1 MRKQVLAC
9 LLLGAL
15 GAQAQEKFVVEGQL
29 KNIPD
34 GTVFSLMKREGNV
47 GSMAATDTLRNGT
60 FRFELTT
67 AGNGL
72 ERYDLMA
79 HDKTSFPPMSLSLWV
94 NPGSRLL
101 VQGENPYIYSWKVE
115 SDVKEQ
121 QFQQQLMQASR
132 KEWEEFQRLSMQEF
146 ELMRSAAQ
154 GGNKEQ
160 ARAKVDSLQQLTDKL
175 SDQIT
180 QHNIALMK
188 QSPVNAVWMD
198 ELYRMGMS
206 VKFSK
211 DCPYKEDVQQLY
223 NRLDAAQKETFE
235 GKSVYLALNPPTVVK
250 AGEEAVDA
258 DMYDLEG
265 KVHHLAEFRGKYVL
279 LDFWSRGCGPCMMS
293 QPELKEISEM
303 YKDSLEVISLSIENR
318 KGWEEASKS
327 HAMTWNNWNDLEE
340 TNGLYA
346 RYGVI
351 GIPHFVLISPEGKV
365 IDSWSGYGKGL
376 LKLKVEGMLA
386 PKQPMRIEWK
396 DGHKLVHHPRKKTEK
411 VDVLTIRQVELTD
424 SATVLRV
431 HARYIPN
438 YWIRLDKAT
447 FLMSD
452 KGVNYPLLRSEGFTI
467 DEQVFMP
474 DSGEMDFTLYF
485 APLPKDTRW
494 FDFSEGE
501 HVEGGYYIEGIRLT
515 E

>member
-34 GTVFSLMKREGNV
+34 GTVFYLMKQEGNV
-47 GSMAATDTLRNGT
+47 GSMAATDTLQNGT

-67 AGNGL
+67 AGNEL
-72 ERYDLMA
+72 EGYGLMA
-79 HDKTSFPPMSLSLWV
+79 RDDTKFPPMLLELWV
-94 NPGSRLL
+94 NPGSHLL
-101 VQGENPYIYSWKVE
+101 IQGENPYIYSWKVE

-121 QFQQQLMQASR
+121 HFQQQLIQASH
-132 KEWEEFQRLSMQEF
+132 KEWEEFQRLTMQEF
-146 ELMRSAAQ
+146 ALMRSAAQ

-160 ARAKVDSLQQLTDKL
+160 VRAQADSLQQLTEKL
-175 SDQIT
+175 SDQIA
-180 QHNIALMK
+180 QHNIAIMK
-188 QSPVNAVWMD
+188 QSPINAAWMG
-198 ELYRMGMS
+198 ELHRMGMS
-206 VKFSK
+206 VKFRK
-211 DCPYKEDVQQLY
+211 DYPYKKEVQQLY
-223 NRLDAAQKETFE
+223 NLLDDAQKETSI

-250 AGEEAVDA
+250 VGEEAADA

-265 KVHHLAEFRGKYVL
+265 KVHRLAEFRGKYIL
-279 LDFWSRGCGPCMMS
+279 LDFWSRGCGSCIMS

-303 YKDSLEVISLSIENR
+303 YKDSLEVISLSI
-318 KGWEEASKS
+318 A
-327 HAMTWNNWNDLEE
+327 
-340 TNGLYA
+340 
-346 RYGVI
+346 
-351 GIPHFVLISPEGKV
+351 PEGKV
-365 IDSWSGYGKGL
+365 VDSWSGYAKGW
-376 LKLKVEGMLA
+376 LKLKIKGSMA

-411 VDVLTIRQVELTD
+411 MEVLTICQVELTD

-452 KGVNYPLLRSEGFTI
+452 KGVNYPLLRSEGFAI
-467 DEQVFMP
+467 GEQVFMP

>member
-29 KNIPD
+29 KHIPD

-72 ERYDLMA
+72 ERYDLMT
-79 HDKTSFPPMSLSLWV
+79 HDRTSFPPMSLSLWV
-94 NPGSRLL
+94 NLGSRLL

-132 KEWEEFQRLSMQEF
+132 KEWEEFQRLTMQEF

-160 ARAKVDSLQQLTDKL
+160 ARAKADSLQQLTEKL

-206 VKFSK
+206 VKFRK

-223 NRLDAAQKETFE
+223 DRLDAAQKETSE

-293 QPELKEISEM
+293 QPELKEISER
-303 YKDSLEVISLSIENR
+303 YKDSLEVVSLSIENR

-346 RYGVI
+346 RYGVR

-365 IDSWSGYGKGL
+365 VDSWSGYGKGL
-376 LKLKVEGMLA
+376 LKLKVKGMLA

-452 KGVNYPLLRSEGFTI
+452 KGVNYPLLRSEGFAI

>member
-29 KNIPD
+29 KHIPD

-121 QFQQQLMQASR
+121 HFQQQLMQASR
-132 KEWEEFQRLSMQEF
+132 KEWEEFQRLTMQEF

-160 ARAKVDSLQQLTDKL
+160 ARAKADSLQQLTEKL

-206 VKFSK
+206 VKFRK
-211 DCPYKEDVQQLY
+211 GYPYKEDVQQLY
-223 NRLDAAQKETFE
+223 NRLDAAQKETSE

-293 QPELKEISEM
+293 QPELKEISER
-303 YKDSLEVISLSIENR
+303 YKDSLEVVSLSIENR
-318 KGWEEASKS
+318 KGWEEASKA

-346 RYGVI
+346 RYGVR

-365 IDSWSGYGKGL
+365 VDSWSGYGKGL
-376 LKLKVEGMLA
+376 LKLKVKGMLA

-452 KGVNYPLLRSEGFTI
+452 KGVNYPLLRSEGFAI

-494 FDFSEGE
+494 FNFSEGE

>member
-34 GTVFSLMKREGNV
+34 GTVFYLMKQEGNV
-47 GSMAATDTLRNGT
+47 GSMAATDTLQNGT

-67 AGNGL
+67 AGNEL
-72 ERYDLMA
+72 EGYGLMA
-79 HDKTSFPPMSLSLWV
+79 RDDTKFPPMLLELWV
-94 NPGSRLL
+94 NPGSHLL
-101 VQGENPYIYSWKVE
+101 IQGENPYIYSWKVE

-121 QFQQQLMQASR
+121 HFQQQLIQASH
-132 KEWEEFQRLSMQEF
+132 KEWEEFQRLTMQEF
-146 ELMRSAAQ
+146 ALMRSAAQ

-160 ARAKVDSLQQLTDKL
+160 VRAQADSLQQLTEKL
-175 SDQIT
+175 SDQIA
-180 QHNIALMK
+180 QHNIAIMK
-188 QSPVNAVWMD
+188 QSPINAAWMG
-198 ELYRMGMS
+198 ELHRMGMS
-206 VKFSK
+206 VKFRK
-211 DCPYKEDVQQLY
+211 DYPYKKEVQQLY
-223 NRLDAAQKETFE
+223 NLLDDAQKETSI

-250 AGEEAVDA
+250 VGEEAADA

-265 KVHHLAEFRGKYVL
+265 KVHRLAEFRGKYIL
-279 LDFWSRGCGPCMMS
+279 LDFWSRGCGPCIMS

-303 YKDSLEVISLSIENR
+303 YKDSLEVISLSI
-318 KGWEEASKS
+318 A
-327 HAMTWNNWNDLEE
+327 
-340 TNGLYA
+340 
-346 RYGVI
+346 
-351 GIPHFVLISPEGKV
+351 PEGKV
-365 IDSWSGYGKGL
+365 VDSWSGYAKGW
-376 LKLKVEGMLA
+376 LKLKIKGSMA

-411 VDVLTIRQVELTD
+411 MEVLTICQVELTD

-452 KGVNYPLLRSEGFTI
+452 KGGNYPLLRSEGFAI
-467 DEQVFMP
+467 GEQVFMP

>member
-9 LLLGAL
+9 LLLGVL
-15 GAQAQEKFVVEGQL
+15 GAQAQERFVVEGQL

-34 GTVFSLMKREGNV
+34 GTVFSLMKREGSV
-47 GSMAATDTLRNGT
+47 GSMAATDTLQNGV

-67 AGNGL
+67 TGNEL
-72 ERYDLMA
+72 ERYDLMVR
-79 HDKTSFPPMSLSLWV
+79 DRTNFPPMSLNLWI
-94 NPGSRLL
+94 NPGSHLL
-101 VQGENPYIYSWKVE
+101 IRGENPYIYSWKVE

-121 QFQQQLMQASR
+121 QFQQQLMEASR
-132 KEWEEFQRLSMQEF
+132 KEWEEFQRLSMQQF
-146 ELMRSAAQ
+146 ELIRSAAQ
-154 GGNKEQ
+154 GENKEQ
-160 ARAKVDSLQQLTDKL
+160 AHAKVDSLQRLADKL

-180 QHNIALMK
+180 RHNIALMK

-206 VKFSK
+206 VKFRK
-211 DCPYKEDVQQLY
+211 DYPYKKEVQQLY
-223 NRLDAAQKETFE
+223 NRLDARQKETSE
-235 GKSVYLALNPPTVVK
+235 VKSVYLALNPPTIVK
-250 AGEEAVDA
+250 VGEEAADA

-265 KVHHLAEFRGKYVL
+265 KVHRLAEFRGKYIL
-279 LDFWSRGCGPCMMS
+279 LDFWSRGCGPCIMS
-293 QPELKEISEM
+293 QPELKEVSEM
-303 YKDSLEVISLSIENR
+303 YRDSLEVVSLSIENR

-327 HAMTWNNWNDLEE
+327 HVMIWNNWNDLEE
-340 TNGLYA
+340 SNGLYA
-346 RYGVI
+346 RYGVR

-365 IDSWSGYGKGL
+365 VDSWSGYGKGL
-376 LKLKVEGMLA
+376 LKLKIKGSMA

-411 VDVLTIRQVELTD
+411 MEVLTIRQVELTD

-452 KGVNYPLLRSEGFTI
+452 KGVNYPLLRSEGFKI
-467 DEQVFMP
+467 GEQVFMP

>member
-15 GAQAQEKFVVEGQL
+15 GAQAQERFVVEGQL

-34 GTVFSLMKREGNV
+34 GTVFSLMKREGSV
-47 GSMAATDTLRNGT
+47 GSMAATDTLQNGV

-67 AGNGL
+67 TGNEL
-72 ERYDLMA
+72 ERYDLMVR
-79 HDKTSFPPMSLSLWV
+79 DRTNFPPMSLNLWI
-94 NPGSRLL
+94 NPGSHLL
-101 VQGENPYIYSWKVE
+101 IRGENPYIYSWKVE

-121 QFQQQLMQASR
+121 QFQQQLMEASR
-132 KEWEEFQRLSMQEF
+132 KEWEEFQRLSMQQF

-154 GGNKEQ
+154 GENKEQ
-160 ARAKVDSLQQLTDKL
+160 AHAKVDSLQRLADKL

-180 QHNIALMK
+180 RHNIALMK

-206 VKFSK
+206 VKFRK
-211 DCPYKEDVQQLY
+211 DYPYKKEVQQLY
-223 NRLDAAQKETFE
+223 NRLDARQKETSE
-235 GKSVYLALNPPTVVK
+235 VKSVYLALNPPTIVK
-250 AGEEAVDA
+250 VGEEAADA

-265 KVHHLAEFRGKYVL
+265 KVHRLAEFRGKYIL
-279 LDFWSRGCGPCMMS
+279 LDFWSRGCGPCIMS
-293 QPELKEISEM
+293 QPELKEVSEM
-303 YKDSLEVISLSIENR
+303 YRDSLEVVSLSIENR

-327 HAMTWNNWNDLEE
+327 HVMIWNNWNDLEE
-340 TNGLYA
+340 SNGLYA
-346 RYGVI
+346 RYGVR

-365 IDSWSGYGKGL
+365 VDSWSGYGKGL
-376 LKLKVEGMLA
+376 LKLKIKGSMA

-411 VDVLTIRQVELTD
+411 MEVLTIRQVELTD

-452 KGVNYPLLRSEGFTI
+452 KGVNYPLLRSEGFKI
-467 DEQVFMP
+467 GEQVFMP

>member
-15 GAQAQEKFVVEGQL
+15 GAQAQERFVVEGQL

-34 GTVFSLMKREGNV
+34 GTVFSLMKREGSV
-47 GSMAATDTLRNGT
+47 GSMAATDTLQNGV

-67 AGNGL
+67 AGNEL
-72 ERYDLMA
+72 EGYGLMA
-79 HDKTSFPPMSLSLWV
+79 RDDTKFPPMLLELWV
-94 NPGSRLL
+94 NPGSHLFI
-101 VQGENPYIYSWKVE
+101 QGENPYIYSWKVE

-121 QFQQQLMQASR
+121 QFQQQLIQASH
-132 KEWEEFQRLSMQEF
+132 KEWEEFQRLTMQEF
-146 ELMRSAAQ
+146 ALMRSAAQ

-160 ARAKVDSLQQLTDKL
+160 VRAQADSLQQLTEKL
-175 SDQIT
+175 SDQIA
-180 QHNIALMK
+180 QHNIAIMK
-188 QSPVNAVWMD
+188 QSPINAAWMG
-198 ELYRMGMS
+198 ELHRMGMS
-206 VKFSK
+206 VKFRK
-211 DCPYKEDVQQLY
+211 DYPYKKEVQQLY
-223 NRLDAAQKETFE
+223 NLLDDAQKETSI

-250 AGEEAVDA
+250 VGEEAADA

-265 KVHHLAEFRGKYVL
+265 KVHRLAEFRGKYIL
-279 LDFWSRGCGPCMMS
+279 LDFWSRGCGPCIMS

-303 YKDSLEVISLSIENR
+303 YKDSLEVISLSI
-318 KGWEEASKS
+318 A
-327 HAMTWNNWNDLEE
+327 
-340 TNGLYA
+340 
-346 RYGVI
+346 
-351 GIPHFVLISPEGKV
+351 PEGKV
-365 IDSWSGYGKGL
+365 VDSWSGYAKGW
-376 LKLKVEGMLA
+376 LKLKIKGSMA

-396 DGHKLVHHPRKKTEK
+396 DGHKVVHHPRKKTEK
-411 VDVLTIRQVELTD
+411 MEVLTIRQVELTD

-452 KGVNYPLLRSEGFTI
+452 KGVNYPLLRSEGFAI
-467 DEQVFMP
+467 GEQVFMP

>member
-34 GTVFSLMKREGNV
+34 GTVFYLMKQEGNV
-47 GSMAATDTLRNGT
+47 GSMAATDTLQNGT

-67 AGNGL
+67 AGNEL
-72 ERYDLMA
+72 EGYGLMA
-79 HDKTSFPPMSLSLWV
+79 RDDAKFPPMLLELWV
-94 NPGSRLL
+94 NPGSHLL
-101 VQGENPYIYSWKVE
+101 IQGENPYIYSWKVE

-121 QFQQQLMQASR
+121 HFQQQLIQASH
-132 KEWEEFQRLSMQEF
+132 KEWEEFQRLTMQEF
-146 ELMRSAAQ
+146 ALMRSAAQ

-160 ARAKVDSLQQLTDKL
+160 VRAQADSLQQLTEKL
-175 SDQIT
+175 SDQIA
-180 QHNIALMK
+180 QHNIAIMK
-188 QSPVNAVWMD
+188 QSPINAAWMG
-198 ELYRMGMS
+198 ELHRMGMS
-206 VKFSK
+206 VKFRK
-211 DCPYKEDVQQLY
+211 DYPYKKEVQQLY
-223 NRLDAAQKETFE
+223 NLLDDAQKETSI

-250 AGEEAVDA
+250 VGEEAADA

-265 KVHHLAEFRGKYVL
+265 KVHRLAEFRGKYIL
-279 LDFWSRGCGPCMMS
+279 LDFWSRGCGPCIMS

-303 YKDSLEVISLSIENR
+303 YKDSLEVISLSI
-318 KGWEEASKS
+318 A
-327 HAMTWNNWNDLEE
+327 
-340 TNGLYA
+340 
-346 RYGVI
+346 
-351 GIPHFVLISPEGKV
+351 PEGKV
-365 IDSWSGYGKGL
+365 VDSWSGYAKGW
-376 LKLKVEGMLA
+376 LKLKIKGSMA

-411 VDVLTIRQVELTD
+411 MEVLTICQVELTD

-452 KGVNYPLLRSEGFTI
+452 KGVNYPLLRSEGFAI
-467 DEQVFMP
+467 GEQVFMP

>member
-29 KNIPD
+29 KHIPD

-303 YKDSLEVISLSIENR
+303 YKDSLEVVSLSIENR
-318 KGWEEASKS
+318 KGWEEASKA
-327 HAMTWNNWNDLEE
+327 HAMTWNNWNDLEG

-346 RYGVI
+346 RYGVR

-365 IDSWSGYGKGL
+365 VDSWSGYGKGL

-424 SATVLRV
+424 SATVLHV

-452 KGVNYPLLRSEGFTI
+452 KGVNYPLLRSEGFAI

>member
-15 GAQAQEKFVVEGQL
+15 GAQAQERFVVEGQL

-34 GTVFSLMKREGNV
+34 GTVFSLMKREGSV
-47 GSMAATDTLRNGT
+47 GSMAATDTLQNGV

-67 AGNGL
+67 TGNEL
-72 ERYDLMA
+72 ERYDLMVR
-79 HDKTSFPPMSLSLWV
+79 DRTNFPPMSLNLWI
-94 NPGSRLL
+94 NPGSHLL
-101 VQGENPYIYSWKVE
+101 IRGENPYIYSWKVE

-121 QFQQQLMQASR
+121 QFQQQLMEASR
-132 KEWEEFQRLSMQEF
+132 KEWEEFQRLSMQQF

-154 GGNKEQ
+154 GENKEQ
-160 ARAKVDSLQQLTDKL
+160 AHAKVDSLQRLADKL

-180 QHNIALMK
+180 RHNIALMK

-206 VKFSK
+206 VKFRK
-211 DCPYKEDVQQLY
+211 DYPYKKEVQQLY
-223 NRLDAAQKETFE
+223 NRLDARQKETSE
-235 GKSVYLALNPPTVVK
+235 VKSVYLALNPPTIVK
-250 AGEEAVDA
+250 VGEEAADA

-265 KVHHLAEFRGKYVL
+265 KVHRLAEFRGKYIL
-279 LDFWSRGCGPCMMS
+279 LDFWSRGCGPCIMS

-327 HAMTWNNWNDLEE
+327 HAITWNNWNDLEE
-340 TNGLYA
+340 NNGLYA
-346 RYGVI
+346 RYGVR

-365 IDSWSGYGKGL
+365 VDSWSGYAKGW
-376 LKLKVEGMLA
+376 LKLKIKGSMA
-386 PKQPMRIEWK
+386 SKQPMRIEWK

-411 VDVLTIRQVELTD
+411 VDVLIIRQVELTD

-447 FLMSD
+447 SLISD
-452 KGVNYPLLRSEGFTI
+452 KGVKYPLLRSEGFKI
-467 DEQVFMP
+467 GEQVFMP

>member
-29 KNIPD
+29 KHIPD

-175 SDQIT
+175 SNQIT

-235 GKSVYLALNPPTVVK
+235 GKSVYLVLNPPTVVK

-303 YKDSLEVISLSIENR
+303 YKDSLEVVSLSIENR
-318 KGWEEASKS
+318 KGWEEASKA
-327 HAMTWNNWNDLEE
+327 HAMTWNNWNDLEG

-346 RYGVI
+346 RYGVR

-365 IDSWSGYGKGL
+365 VDSWSGYGKGL

-452 KGVNYPLLRSEGFTI
+452 KGVNYPLLRSEGFAI

>member
-34 GTVFSLMKREGNV
+34 GTVFYLMKQEGNV
-47 GSMAATDTLRNGT
+47 GSMAATDTLQNGT

-67 AGNGL
+67 AGNEL
-72 ERYDLMA
+72 EGYGLMA
-79 HDKTSFPPMSLSLWV
+79 RDDTKFPPMLLELWV
-94 NPGSRLL
+94 NPGSHLL
-101 VQGENPYIYSWKVE
+101 IQGENPYIYSWKVE

-121 QFQQQLMQASR
+121 HFQQQLIQASH
-132 KEWEEFQRLSMQEF
+132 KEWEEFQRLTMQEF
-146 ELMRSAAQ
+146 ALMRSAAQ

-160 ARAKVDSLQQLTDKL
+160 VRAQADSLQQLTEKL
-175 SDQIT
+175 SDQIA
-180 QHNIALMK
+180 QHNIAIMK
-188 QSPVNAVWMD
+188 QSPINAAWMG
-198 ELYRMGMS
+198 ELHRMGMS
-206 VKFSK
+206 VKFRK
-211 DCPYKEDVQQLY
+211 DYPYKKEVQQLY
-223 NRLDAAQKETFE
+223 NLLDDAQKETSI

-250 AGEEAVDA
+250 VGEEAADA

-265 KVHHLAEFRGKYVL
+265 KVHRLAEFRGKYIL
-279 LDFWSRGCGPCMMS
+279 LDFWSRGCGPCIMS

-303 YKDSLEVISLSIENR
+303 YKDSLEVISLSI
-318 KGWEEASKS
+318 A
-327 HAMTWNNWNDLEE
+327 
-340 TNGLYA
+340 
-346 RYGVI
+346 
-351 GIPHFVLISPEGKV
+351 PEGKV
-365 IDSWSGYGKGL
+365 VDSWSGYAKGW
-376 LKLKVEGMLA
+376 LKLKIKGSMA

-396 DGHKLVHHPRKKTEK
+396 GGHKLVHHPRKKTEK
-411 VDVLTIRQVELTD
+411 MEVLTICQVELTD

-452 KGVNYPLLRSEGFTI
+452 KGVNYPLLRSEGFAI
-467 DEQVFMP
+467 GEQVFMP

>member
-29 KNIPD
+29 KHIPD

-132 KEWEEFQRLSMQEF
+132 KEWEEFQRLTMQEF

-303 YKDSLEVISLSIENR
+303 YKDSLEVVSLSIENR
-318 KGWEEASKS
+318 KGWEEASKA

-346 RYGVI
+346 RYGVR

-365 IDSWSGYGKGL
+365 VDSWSGYGKGL
-376 LKLKVEGMLA
+376 LKLKVKGMLA

-424 SATVLRV
+424 SATVLHV

-452 KGVNYPLLRSEGFTI
+452 KGVNYPLLRSEGFAI

>member
-15 GAQAQEKFVVEGQL
+15 GAQAQERFVVEGQL

-34 GTVFSLMKREGNV
+34 GTVFSLMKREGSV
-47 GSMAATDTLRNGT
+47 GSMAATDTLQNGV

-67 AGNGL
+67 TGNEL
-72 ERYDLMA
+72 ERYDLMVR
-79 HDKTSFPPMSLSLWV
+79 DRTNFPPMSLNLWI
-94 NPGSRLL
+94 NPGSHLL
-101 VQGENPYIYSWKVE
+101 IRGENPYIYSWKVE

-121 QFQQQLMQASR
+121 QFQQQLMEASR
-132 KEWEEFQRLSMQEF
+132 KEWEEFQRLSMQQF

-154 GGNKEQ
+154 GENKEQ
-160 ARAKVDSLQQLTDKL
+160 AHAKVDSLQRLADKL

-180 QHNIALMK
+180 RHNIALMK

-206 VKFSK
+206 VKFRK
-211 DCPYKEDVQQLY
+211 DYPYKKEVQQLY
-223 NRLDAAQKETFE
+223 NRLDARQKETSE
-235 GKSVYLALNPPTVVK
+235 VKSVYLALNPPTIVK
-250 AGEEAVDA
+250 VGEEAADA

-265 KVHHLAEFRGKYVL
+265 KVHRLAEFRGKYIL
-279 LDFWSRGCGPCMMS
+279 LDFWSRGCGPCIMS

-340 TNGLYA
+340 NNGLYA
-346 RYGVI
+346 RYGVR

-365 IDSWSGYGKGL
+365 VDSWSGYAKGL
-376 LKLKVEGMLA
+376 LKLKVKGMLA
-386 PKQPMRIEWK
+386 PKLPMRIEWK

-411 VDVLTIRQVELTD
+411 VDVLIIRQVELTD

-447 FLMSD
+447 SLISD
-452 KGVNYPLLRSEGFTI
+452 KGVNYPLLRSEGFKI
-467 DEQVFMP
+467 GEQVFMP

>member
-1 MRKQVLAC
+1 MRKQVLVW

-29 KNIPD
+29 KHIPD

-303 YKDSLEVISLSIENR
+303 YKDSLEVVSLSIENR
-318 KGWEEASKS
+318 KGWEEASKA
-327 HAMTWNNWNDLEE
+327 HAMTWNNWNDLEG

-346 RYGVI
+346 RYGVR

-365 IDSWSGYGKGL
+365 VDSWSGYGKGL

-452 KGVNYPLLRSEGFTI
+452 KGVNYPLLRSEGFAI

>member
-34 GTVFSLMKREGNV
+34 GTVFYLMKQEGNV
-47 GSMAATDTLRNGT
+47 GSMAATDTLQNGT

-67 AGNGL
+67 AGNEL
-72 ERYDLMA
+72 EGYGLMA
-79 HDKTSFPPMSLSLWV
+79 RDDTKFPPMLLELWV
-94 NPGSRLL
+94 NPGSHLL
-101 VQGENPYIYSWKVE
+101 IQGENPYIYSWKVE

-121 QFQQQLMQASR
+121 QFQQQLIQASH
-132 KEWEEFQRLSMQEF
+132 KEWEEFQRLTMQEF
-146 ELMRSAAQ
+146 ALMRSAAQ

-160 ARAKVDSLQQLTDKL
+160 VRAQADSLQQLTEKL
-175 SDQIT
+175 SDQIA
-180 QHNIALMK
+180 QHNIAIMK
-188 QSPVNAVWMD
+188 QSPINAAWMG
-198 ELYRMGMS
+198 ELHRMGMS
-206 VKFSK
+206 VKFRK
-211 DCPYKEDVQQLY
+211 DYPYKKEVQQLY
-223 NRLDAAQKETFE
+223 NLLDDAQKETSI

-250 AGEEAVDA
+250 VGEEAADA

-265 KVHHLAEFRGKYVL
+265 KVHRLAEFRGKYIL
-279 LDFWSRGCGPCMMS
+279 LDFWSRGCGPCIMS

-303 YKDSLEVISLSIENR
+303 YKDSLEVISLSI
-318 KGWEEASKS
+318 A
-327 HAMTWNNWNDLEE
+327 
-340 TNGLYA
+340 
-346 RYGVI
+346 
-351 GIPHFVLISPEGKV
+351 PEGKV
-365 IDSWSGYGKGL
+365 VDSWSGYAKGW
-376 LKLKVEGMLA
+376 LKLKIKGSMA

-411 VDVLTIRQVELTD
+411 MEVLTIRQVELTD

-452 KGVNYPLLRSEGFTI
+452 KGVNYPLLRSEGFAI
-467 DEQVFMP
+467 GEQVFMP

>member
-29 KNIPD
+29 KHIPD

-79 HDKTSFPPMSLSLWV
+79 HDRTSFPPMSLSLWV

-101 VQGENPYIYSWKVE
+101 VQGENSYIYSWTVE

-160 ARAKVDSLQQLTDKL
+160 ARAKADSLQQLTDKL

-206 VKFSK
+206 VKFRK

-223 NRLDAAQKETFE
+223 DRLDAAQKETSE

-265 KVHHLAEFRGKYVL
+265 KVHRLAEFRGKYVL
-279 LDFWSRGCGPCMMS
+279 LDFWSRGCGPCIMS
-293 QPELKEISEM
+293 QPELKEISER
-303 YKDSLEVISLSIENR
+303 YKDSLEVVSLSIENR
-318 KGWEEASKS
+318 KGWEEASKA

-447 FLMSD
+447 FLISD
-452 KGVNYPLLRSEGFTI
+452 KGVNYPLLRSEGFAI

>member
-34 GTVFSLMKREGNV
+34 GTVFYLMKQEGNV
-47 GSMAATDTLRNGT
+47 GSMAATDTLQNGT

-67 AGNGL
+67 AGNEL
-72 ERYDLMA
+72 EGYGLMA
-79 HDKTSFPPMSLSLWV
+79 RDDTKFPPMLLELWV
-94 NPGSRLL
+94 NPGSHLL
-101 VQGENPYIYSWKVE
+101 IQGENPYIYSWKVE

-121 QFQQQLMQASR
+121 HFQQQLIQASH
-132 KEWEEFQRLSMQEF
+132 KEWEEFQRLTMQEF
-146 ELMRSAAQ
+146 ALMRSAAQ

-160 ARAKVDSLQQLTDKL
+160 ARAQADSLQQLTEKL
-175 SDQIT
+175 GDQIA
-180 QHNIALMK
+180 QHNIAIMK
-188 QSPVNAVWMD
+188 QSPINAAWMG
-198 ELYRMGMS
+198 ELHRMGMS
-206 VKFSK
+206 VKFRK
-211 DCPYKEDVQQLY
+211 DYPYKKEVQQLY
-223 NRLDAAQKETFE
+223 NLLDDAQKETSI

-250 AGEEAVDA
+250 VGEEAADA

-265 KVHHLAEFRGKYVL
+265 KVHRLAEFRGKYIL
-279 LDFWSRGCGPCMMS
+279 LDFWSRGCGPCIMS

-303 YKDSLEVISLSIENR
+303 YKDSLEVISLSI
-318 KGWEEASKS
+318 A
-327 HAMTWNNWNDLEE
+327 
-340 TNGLYA
+340 
-346 RYGVI
+346 
-351 GIPHFVLISPEGKV
+351 PEGKV
-365 IDSWSGYGKGL
+365 VDSWSGYAKGW
-376 LKLKVEGMLA
+376 LKLKIKGSMA

-411 VDVLTIRQVELTD
+411 MEVLTICQVELTD

-452 KGVNYPLLRSEGFTI
+452 KGVNYPLLRSEGFAI
-467 DEQVFMP
+467 GEQVFMP

>member
-29 KNIPD
+29 KHIPD

-303 YKDSLEVISLSIENR
+303 YKDSLEVVSLSIENR
-318 KGWEEASKS
+318 KGWEEASKA
-327 HAMTWNNWNDLEE
+327 HAMTWNNWNDLEG

-346 RYGVI
+346 RYGVR

-365 IDSWSGYGKGL
+365 VDSWSGYGKGL

-452 KGVNYPLLRSEGFTI
+452 KGVNYPLLRSEGFAI

>member
-29 KNIPD
+29 KHIPD

-303 YKDSLEVISLSIENR
+303 YKDSLEVVSLSIENR
-318 KGWEEASKS
+318 KGWEEASKA

-346 RYGVI
+346 RYGVR

-365 IDSWSGYGKGL
+365 VDSWSGYGKGL

-424 SATVLRV
+424 SATVLHV

-452 KGVNYPLLRSEGFTI
+452 KGVNYPLLRSEGFAI

>member
-29 KNIPD
+29 KHIPD

-132 KEWEEFQRLSMQEF
+132 KEWEEFQRLTMQEF

-160 ARAKVDSLQQLTDKL
+160 ARAKADSLQQLTDKL

-206 VKFSK
+206 VKFRK
-211 DCPYKEDVQQLY
+211 DYPYKEDVRLLY
-223 NRLDAAQKETFE
+223 NRLDAAQKETSE

-258 DMYDLEG
+258 DMYDLE
-265 KVHHLAEFRGKYVL
+265 
-279 LDFWSRGCGPCMMS
+279 
-293 QPELKEISEM
+293 
-303 YKDSLEVISLSIENR
+303 
-318 KGWEEASKS
+318 
-327 HAMTWNNWNDLEE
+327 
-340 TNGLYA
+340 A
-346 RYGVI
+346 R
-351 GIPHFVLISPEGKV
+351 
-365 IDSWSGYGKGL
+365 
-376 LKLKVEGMLA
+376 
-386 PKQPMRIEWK
+386 
-396 DGHKLVHHPRKKTEK
+396 
-411 VDVLTIRQVELTD
+411 
-424 SATVLRV
+424 
-431 HARYIPN
+431 
-438 YWIRLDKAT
+438 
-447 FLMSD
+447 
-452 KGVNYPLLRSEGFTI
+452 FTI
-467 DEQVFMP
+467 WQSFAENTSCWI
-474 DSGEMDFTLYF
+474 SGAGDVAL
-485 APLPKDTRW
+485 A
-494 FDFSEGE
+494 
-501 HVEGGYYIEGIRLT
+501 
-515 E
+515 

>member
-15 GAQAQEKFVVEGQL
+15 GAQAQERFVVEGQL

-34 GTVFSLMKREGNV
+34 GTVFSLMKREGSV
-47 GSMAATDTLRNGT
+47 GSMAATDTLQNGV

-67 AGNGL
+67 TGNEL
-72 ERYDLMA
+72 ERYDLMVR
-79 HDKTSFPPMSLSLWV
+79 DRTNFPPMSLNLWI
-94 NPGSRLL
+94 NPGSHLL
-101 VQGENPYIYSWKVE
+101 IRGENPYIYSWKVE

-121 QFQQQLMQASR
+121 QFQQQLMEASC
-132 KEWEEFQRLSMQEF
+132 KEWEEFQRLSMQQF

-154 GGNKEQ
+154 GENKEQ
-160 ARAKVDSLQQLTDKL
+160 AHAKVDSLQRLADKL

-180 QHNIALMK
+180 RHNIALMK

-206 VKFSK
+206 VKFRK
-211 DCPYKEDVQQLY
+211 DYPYKKEVQQLY
-223 NRLDAAQKETFE
+223 NRLDARQKETSE
-235 GKSVYLALNPPTVVK
+235 VKSVYLALNPPTIVK
-250 AGEEAVDA
+250 VGEEAADA

-265 KVHHLAEFRGKYVL
+265 KVHRLAEFRGKYIL
-279 LDFWSRGCGPCMMS
+279 LDFWSRGCGPCIMS
-293 QPELKEISEM
+293 QPELKEVSEM
-303 YKDSLEVISLSIENR
+303 YRDSLEVVSLSIENR

-327 HAMTWNNWNDLEE
+327 HVMTWNNWNDLEE
-340 TNGLYA
+340 SNGLYA
-346 RYGVI
+346 RYGVR

-365 IDSWSGYGKGL
+365 VDSWSGYGKGL
-376 LKLKVEGMLA
+376 LKLKVKGMLA
-386 PKQPMRIEWK
+386 PKLPMRIEWK

-411 VDVLTIRQVELTD
+411 VDVLIIRQVELTD

-447 FLMSD
+447 SLISD
-452 KGVNYPLLRSEGFTI
+452 KGVKYPLLRSEGFKI
-467 DEQVFMP
+467 GEQVFMP

>member
-15 GAQAQEKFVVEGQL
+15 GAQAQERFVVEGQL

-34 GTVFSLMKREGNV
+34 GTVFSLMKREGSV
-47 GSMAATDTLRNGT
+47 GSMAATDTLQNGV

-67 AGNGL
+67 TGNEL
-72 ERYDLMA
+72 ERYDLMVR
-79 HDKTSFPPMSLSLWV
+79 DRTNFPPMSLNLWI
-94 NPGSRLL
+94 NPGSHLL
-101 VQGENPYIYSWKVE
+101 IRGENPYIYSWKVE

-121 QFQQQLMQASR
+121 QFQQQLMEASR
-132 KEWEEFQRLSMQEF
+132 KEWEEFQRLSMQQF

-154 GGNKEQ
+154 GENKEQ
-160 ARAKVDSLQQLTDKL
+160 AHAKVDSLQRLADKL

-180 QHNIALMK
+180 RHNIALMK
-188 QSPVNAVWMD
+188 QSSVNAVWMD

-206 VKFSK
+206 VKFRK
-211 DCPYKEDVQQLY
+211 DYPYKKEVQQLY
-223 NRLDAAQKETFE
+223 NRLDARQKETSE
-235 GKSVYLALNPPTVVK
+235 VKSVYLALNPPTIVK
-250 AGEEAVDA
+250 VGEEAADA

-265 KVHHLAEFRGKYVL
+265 KVHRLAEFRGKYIL
-279 LDFWSRGCGPCMMS
+279 LDFWSRGCGPCIMS
-293 QPELKEISEM
+293 QPELKEVSEM
-303 YKDSLEVISLSIENR
+303 YRDSLEVVSLSIENR

-327 HAMTWNNWNDLEE
+327 HVMTWNNWNDLEE
-340 TNGLYA
+340 SNGLYA
-346 RYGVI
+346 RYGVR

-365 IDSWSGYGKGL
+365 VDSWSGYGKGL
-376 LKLKVEGMLA
+376 LKLKVKGMLA
-386 PKQPMRIEWK
+386 PKLPMRIEWK

-411 VDVLTIRQVELTD
+411 VDVLIIRQVELTD

-447 FLMSD
+447 SLISD
-452 KGVNYPLLRSEGFTI
+452 KGVKYPLLRSEGFKI
-467 DEQVFMP
+467 GEQVFMP

>member
-29 KNIPD
+29 KHIPD

-303 YKDSLEVISLSIENR
+303 YKDSLEVVSLSIENR
-318 KGWEEASKS
+318 KGWEEASKA

-346 RYGVI
+346 RYGVR

-365 IDSWSGYGKGL
+365 VDSWSGYGKGL

-452 KGVNYPLLRSEGFTI
+452 KGVNYPLLRSEGFAI

>member
-1 MRKQVLAC
+1 
-9 LLLGAL
+9 
-15 GAQAQEKFVVEGQL
+15 
-29 KNIPD
+29 
-34 GTVFSLMKREGNV
+34 
-47 GSMAATDTLRNGT
+47 MAATDTLQNGT

-67 AGNGL
+67 AGNEL
-72 ERYDLMA
+72 EGYGLMA
-79 HDKTSFPPMSLSLWV
+79 RDDTKFPPMLLELWV
-94 NPGSRLL
+94 NPGSHLL
-101 VQGENPYIYSWKVE
+101 IQGENPYIYSWKVE

-121 QFQQQLMQASR
+121 HFQQQLIQASH
-132 KEWEEFQRLSMQEF
+132 KEWEEFQRLTMQEF
-146 ELMRSAAQ
+146 ALMRSAAQ

-160 ARAKVDSLQQLTDKL
+160 VRAQADSLQQLTEKL
-175 SDQIT
+175 SDQIA
-180 QHNIALMK
+180 QHNIAIMK
-188 QSPVNAVWMD
+188 QSPINAAWMG
-198 ELYRMGMS
+198 ELHRMGMS
-206 VKFSK
+206 VKFRK
-211 DCPYKEDVQQLY
+211 DYPYKKEVQQLY
-223 NRLDAAQKETFE
+223 NLLDDAQKETSI

-250 AGEEAVDA
+250 VGEEAADA

-265 KVHHLAEFRGKYVL
+265 KVHRLAEFRGKYIL
-279 LDFWSRGCGPCMMS
+279 LDFWSRGCGPCIMS

-303 YKDSLEVISLSIENR
+303 YKDSLEVISLSI
-318 KGWEEASKS
+318 A
-327 HAMTWNNWNDLEE
+327 
-340 TNGLYA
+340 
-346 RYGVI
+346 
-351 GIPHFVLISPEGKV
+351 PEGKV
-365 IDSWSGYGKGL
+365 VDSWSGYAKGW
-376 LKLKVEGMLA
+376 LKLKIKGSMA

-411 VDVLTIRQVELTD
+411 MEVLTICQVELTD

-452 KGVNYPLLRSEGFTI
+452 KGVNYPLLRSEGFAI
-467 DEQVFMP
+467 GEQVFMP

>member
-15 GAQAQEKFVVEGQL
+15 GAQEKFVVEGQL

-34 GTVFSLMKREGNV
+34 GTVFYLMKQEGNV
-47 GSMAATDTLRNGT
+47 GSMAATDTLQNGT

-67 AGNGL
+67 AGNEL
-72 ERYDLMA
+72 EGYGLMA
-79 HDKTSFPPMSLSLWV
+79 RDDTKFPPMLLELWV
-94 NPGSRLL
+94 NPGSHLL
-101 VQGENPYIYSWKVE
+101 IQGENPYIYSWKVE

-121 QFQQQLMQASR
+121 HFQQQLIQASH
-132 KEWEEFQRLSMQEF
+132 KEWEEFQRLTMQEF
-146 ELMRSAAQ
+146 ALMRSAAQ

-160 ARAKVDSLQQLTDKL
+160 VRAQADSLQQLTEKL
-175 SDQIT
+175 SDQIA
-180 QHNIALMK
+180 QHNIAIMK
-188 QSPVNAVWMD
+188 QSPINAAWMG
-198 ELYRMGMS
+198 ELHRMGMS
-206 VKFSK
+206 VKFRK
-211 DCPYKEDVQQLY
+211 DYPYKKEVQQLY
-223 NRLDAAQKETFE
+223 NLLDDAQKETSI

-250 AGEEAVDA
+250 VGEEAADA

-265 KVHHLAEFRGKYVL
+265 KVHRLAEFRGKYIL
-279 LDFWSRGCGPCMMS
+279 LDFWSRGCGPCIMS

-303 YKDSLEVISLSIENR
+303 YKDSLEVISLSI
-318 KGWEEASKS
+318 A
-327 HAMTWNNWNDLEE
+327 
-340 TNGLYA
+340 
-346 RYGVI
+346 
-351 GIPHFVLISPEGKV
+351 PEGKV
-365 IDSWSGYGKGL
+365 VDSWSGYAKGW
-376 LKLKVEGMLA
+376 LKLKIKGSMA

-411 VDVLTIRQVELTD
+411 MEVLTICQVELTD

-452 KGVNYPLLRSEGFTI
+452 KGVNYPLLRSEGFAI
-467 DEQVFMP
+467 GEQVFMP

>member
-15 GAQAQEKFVVEGQL
+15 GAQAQERFVVEGQL

-34 GTVFSLMKREGNV
+34 GTVFSLMKREGSV
-47 GSMAATDTLRNGT
+47 GSMAATDTLQNGV

-67 AGNGL
+67 TGNEL
-72 ERYDLMA
+72 ERYDLMVR
-79 HDKTSFPPMSLSLWV
+79 DRTNFPPMSLNLWI
-94 NPGSRLL
+94 NPGSHLL
-101 VQGENPYIYSWKVE
+101 IRGENPYIYSWKVE

-121 QFQQQLMQASR
+121 QFQQQLMEASR
-132 KEWEEFQRLSMQEF
+132 KEWEEFQRLSMQQF

-154 GGNKEQ
+154 GENKEQ
-160 ARAKVDSLQQLTDKL
+160 AHAKVDSLQRLADKL

-180 QHNIALMK
+180 RHNIALMK

-206 VKFSK
+206 VKFRK
-211 DCPYKEDVQQLY
+211 DYPYKKEVQQLY
-223 NRLDAAQKETFE
+223 NRLDARQKETSE
-235 GKSVYLALNPPTVVK
+235 VKSVYLALNPPTVVK
-250 AGEEAVDA
+250 VGEEAADA

-265 KVHHLAEFRGKYVL
+265 KVHRLAEFRGKYIL
-279 LDFWSRGCGPCMMS
+279 LDFWSRGCGPCIMS

-327 HAMTWNNWNDLEE
+327 HAITWNNWNDLEE
-340 TNGLYA
+340 NNGLYA
-346 RYGVI
+346 RYGVR

-365 IDSWSGYGKGL
+365 VDSWSGYAKGW
-376 LKLKVEGMLA
+376 LKLKIKGSMA
-386 PKQPMRIEWK
+386 SKQPMRIEWK

-411 VDVLTIRQVELTD
+411 VDVLIIRQVELTD

-447 FLMSD
+447 SLISD
-452 KGVNYPLLRSEGFTI
+452 KGVKYPLLRSEGFKI
-467 DEQVFMP
+467 GEQVFMP

>member
-15 GAQAQEKFVVEGQL
+15 GAQAQERFVVEGQL

-34 GTVFSLMKREGNV
+34 GTVFSLMKREGSV
-47 GSMAATDTLRNGT
+47 GSMAATDTLQNGV

-67 AGNGL
+67 TGNEL
-72 ERYDLMA
+72 ERYDLMVR
-79 HDKTSFPPMSLSLWV
+79 DRTNFPPMSLNLWI
-94 NPGSRLL
+94 NPGSHLL
-101 VQGENPYIYSWKVE
+101 IRGENPYIYSWKVE

-121 QFQQQLMQASR
+121 QFQQQLMEASR
-132 KEWEEFQRLSMQEF
+132 KEWEEFQRLSMQQF

-154 GGNKEQ
+154 GENKEQ
-160 ARAKVDSLQQLTDKL
+160 AHAKVDSLQRLADKL

-180 QHNIALMK
+180 RHNIALMK

-206 VKFSK
+206 VKFRK
-211 DCPYKEDVQQLY
+211 DYPYKKEVQQLY
-223 NRLDAAQKETFE
+223 NRLDARQKETSE
-235 GKSVYLALNPPTVVK
+235 VKSVYLALNPPTIVK
-250 AGEEAVDA
+250 VGEEAADA

-265 KVHHLAEFRGKYVL
+265 KVHRLAEFCGKYIL
-279 LDFWSRGCGPCMMS
+279 LDFWSRGCGPCIMS
-293 QPELKEISEM
+293 QPELKEVSEM
-303 YKDSLEVISLSIENR
+303 YRDSLEVVSLSIENR

-327 HAMTWNNWNDLEE
+327 HVMTWNNWNDLEE
-340 TNGLYA
+340 SNGLYA
-346 RYGVI
+346 RYGVR

-365 IDSWSGYGKGL
+365 VDSWSGYGKGL
-376 LKLKVEGMLA
+376 LKLKVKGMLA
-386 PKQPMRIEWK
+386 PKLPMRIEWK

-411 VDVLTIRQVELTD
+411 VDVLIIRQVELTD

-452 KGVNYPLLRSEGFTI
+452 KGVNYPLLRSEGFAI
-467 DEQVFMP
+467 GEQVFMP

>member
-1 MRKQVLAC
+1 MRKQVLIC

-29 KNIPD
+29 KHIPD

-79 HDKTSFPPMSLSLWV
+79 HDRTSFPPMSLSLWV

-101 VQGENPYIYSWKVE
+101 VQGENPYIYSWTVE

-132 KEWEEFQRLSMQEF
+132 KEWEEFQRLTMQEF

-160 ARAKVDSLQQLTDKL
+160 ARAKADSLQQLTEKL

-206 VKFSK
+206 VKFRK

-223 NRLDAAQKETFE
+223 NRLDAAQKETSE

-279 LDFWSRGCGPCMMS
+279 LDFWSRGCGPCIMS
-293 QPELKEISEM
+293 QPELKEISER
-303 YKDSLEVISLSIENR
+303 YKDSLEVVSLSIENR

-452 KGVNYPLLRSEGFTI
+452 KGVNYPLLRSEGFAI

-501 HVEGGYYIEGIRLT
+501 HVEGGYHIEGIRLT

>member
-29 KNIPD
+29 KHIPD

-258 DMYDLEG
+258 DMYDLKG
-265 KVHHLAEFRGKYVL
+265 KVHHLTEFRGKYVL

-303 YKDSLEVISLSIENR
+303 YKDSLEVVSLSIENR
-318 KGWEEASKS
+318 KGWEEASKA
-327 HAMTWNNWNDLEE
+327 HAMTWNNWNDLEG

-346 RYGVI
+346 RYGVR

-365 IDSWSGYGKGL
+365 VDSWSGYGKGL

-452 KGVNYPLLRSEGFTI
+452 KGVNYPLLRSEGFAI

>member
-29 KNIPD
+29 KHIPD

-303 YKDSLEVISLSIENR
+303 YKDSLEVVSLSIENR
-318 KGWEEASKS
+318 KGWEEASKA
-327 HAMTWNNWNDLEE
+327 HAMTWNNWNDLEG

-346 RYGVI
+346 RYGVR

-365 IDSWSGYGKGL
+365 VDSWSGYGKGL

-452 KGVNYPLLRSEGFTI
+452 KGVNYPLLRSEGFAI
-467 DEQVFMP
+467 GEQVFMP

>member
-29 KNIPD
+29 KHIPD

-211 DCPYKEDVQQLY
+211 GYPYKEDVQQLY
-223 NRLDAAQKETFE
+223 NRLDAAQKETSE
-235 GKSVYLALNPPTVVK
+235 GKSVYLVLNPPTVVK

-303 YKDSLEVISLSIENR
+303 YKDSLEVVSLSIENR
-318 KGWEEASKS
+318 KGWEEASKA
-327 HAMTWNNWNDLEE
+327 HAMTWNNWNDLEG

-346 RYGVI
+346 RYGVR

-365 IDSWSGYGKGL
+365 VDSWSGYGKGL
-376 LKLKVEGMLA
+376 LKLKVESMLA

-452 KGVNYPLLRSEGFTI
+452 KEVNYPLLRSEGFAI
-467 DEQVFMP
+467 GEQVFMP

>member
-29 KNIPD
+29 KHIPD

-79 HDKTSFPPMSLSLWV
+79 HDRTSFPPMSLSLWV

-101 VQGENPYIYSWKVE
+101 VQGENSYIYSWTVE

-160 ARAKVDSLQQLTDKL
+160 ARAKADSLQQLTEKL

-206 VKFSK
+206 VKFRK
-211 DCPYKEDVQQLY
+211 GYPYKEDVQQLY
-223 NRLDAAQKETFE
+223 NRLDAAQKETSE

-293 QPELKEISEM
+293 QPELKEISER
-303 YKDSLEVISLSIENR
+303 YKDSLEVVSLSIENR
-318 KGWEEASKS
+318 KGWEEASKA

-346 RYGVI
+346 RYGVR

-365 IDSWSGYGKGL
+365 VDSWSGYGKGL
-376 LKLKVEGMLA
+376 LKLKVKGMLA

-447 FLMSD
+447 FLISD
-452 KGVNYPLLRSEGFTI
+452 KGVNYPLLRSEGFAI

>member
-1 MRKQVLAC
+1 MRKQVLIC

-29 KNIPD
+29 KHIPD

-79 HDKTSFPPMSLSLWV
+79 HDRTSFPPMSLSLWV

-101 VQGENPYIYSWKVE
+101 VQGENSYIYSWTVE

-132 KEWEEFQRLSMQEF
+132 KEWEEFQRLSMQKF

-198 ELYRMGMS
+198 ELYHMGMS
-206 VKFSK
+206 VKFRK
-211 DCPYKEDVQQLY
+211 DYPYKEDVQQLY

-250 AGEEAVDA
+250 VGEEAVDA

-265 KVHHLAEFRGKYVL
+265 KVHRLAEFRGKYVL
-279 LDFWSRGCGPCMMS
+279 LDFWSRGCGPCIMS

-303 YKDSLEVISLSIENR
+303 YKDSLEVVSLSIENR
-318 KGWEEASKS
+318 KGWEEASKA

-346 RYGVI
+346 RYGVR
-351 GIPHFVLISPEGKV
+351 GIPHFVLISPERKV
-365 IDSWSGYGKGL
+365 VDSWSGYGKGL

-452 KGVNYPLLRSEGFTI
+452 KGVNYPLLRSEGFAI

-474 DSGEMDFTLYF
+474 DSGEMYFTLYF